1 MVTTAEDVVDDD
13 AVVLVVEAT
22 VVEAFV
28 VVVLCTLLEVAVEPA
43 DAEEVLALPLPL
55 GTIALLVAVAV
66 LSLCA
71 TELGK
76 PLYSVGPGM
85 V

>member
-1 MVTTAEDVVDDD
+1 MVTTAEELVED
-13 AVVLVVEAT
+13 AAVVEAT
-22 VVEAFV
+22 VVEAF

-43 DAEEVLALPLPL
+43 DAEELLALPLPL